1 MFKNNLVP
9 SDFKSLKF
17 PLLCMIFHFPFPIIV
32 TLPFIFIFLS
42 LFWLKRAHTVWW
54 FSFPA
59 CLVSYNIRYIVP
71 FVIST
76 KKMLIN
82 ICTCI
87 FIYLYLVT
95 HTETLICSSGDFPH
109 VFAAWGRIFILSS
122 QGHVK
127 PSAALSAAAFL

>member
-1 MFKNNLVP
+1 
-9 SDFKSLKF
+9 
-17 PLLCMIFHFPFPIIV
+17 MIFHFPFPITI

-42 LFWLKRAHTVWW
+42 LFWLKRAHMVWW
-54 FSFPA
+54 FSIPA
-59 CLVSYNIRYIVP
+59 CLVSYNIGYIVP

-95 HTETLICSSGDFPH
+95 HTEILICSSGDFPH
-109 VFAAWGRIFILSS
+109 VLAVWGSIFMLSN
-122 QGHVK
+122 QGNVK
-127 PSAALSAAAFL
+127 LPATLSATAFHLSYYDHLVNYI